1 MIENEHINFSFI
13 TRYIRKLINDDI
25 KEMYSFAHNKDI
37 PAAKPETTKLLSIL
51 ASIKKPKNILEL
63 GTGIGCS
70 AIILLRASKDAH
82 IITVEKD
89 ENNYNEALKMFE
101 AEGLSDRIKALN
113 ADALETLEKLYHEK
127 KKFDFIFLDSAKG
140 QYLDCYPYLTDML
153 ETGGLLISDNVL
165 YGGMVANDELIQH
178 RKRTIVKRLR
188 EYLEALHS
196 DKTLDTVVVPIGDG
210 VSVSTKKSEEITD
223 E

>member
-1 MIENEHINFSFI
+1 MIEKEHINFSFI

-37 PAAKPETTKLLSIL
+37 PAAKPETTKLISIL
-51 ASIKKPKNILEL
+51 ASVKQPKNILEL

-70 AIILLRASKDAH
+70 TIILLRASKDAH

-89 ENNYNEALKMFE
+89 ENNYKEALMMFE
-101 AEGLSDRIKALN
+101 AEGISDRITALN
-113 ADALETLEKLYHEK
+113 ADALETLEKLYHEN

-153 ETGGLLISDNVL
+153 ETGGILISDNVL

-196 DKTLDTVVVPIGDG
+196 DKTLDTVIVPIGDG
-210 VSVSTKKSEEITD
+210 ISISTKKSEEITD